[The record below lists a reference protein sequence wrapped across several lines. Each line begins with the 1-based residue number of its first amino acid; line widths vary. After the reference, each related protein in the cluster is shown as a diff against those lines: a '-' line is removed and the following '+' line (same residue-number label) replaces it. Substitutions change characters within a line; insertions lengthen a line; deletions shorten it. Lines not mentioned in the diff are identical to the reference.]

1 MNPLAIVILRDVMRT
16 IHVLAGGVWIG
27 GSVVY
32 LLAIAPA
39 FSLAARRARLRQAR
53 QVAAATENQGET
65 TEQAATPIAP
75 ELREASATIAAL
87 FRRLVNIC
95 MGALLISG
103 VYLIFDRLTTTTVGV
118 AYIVTLVAK
127 VALAL
132 VMFGLAIFQAQ
143 EARRPAQKRSRL
155 WSLAPR
161 LILWL
166 GIAVFLLGAVLTSLF
181 ESALVGIR

>member
-1 MNPLAIVILRDVMRT
+1 MTSLAIVILRDVMRT

-32 LLAIAPA
+32 LLAIGPA
-39 FSLAARRARLRQAR
+39 LRLAAHNARQRQA
-53 QVAAATENQGET
+53 QALAEGEQTNLAAGR
-65 TEQAATPIAP
+65 
-75 ELREASATIAAL
+75 ELRDVSATIASL
-87 FRRLVNIC
+87 FRRLVNIS

-132 VMFGLAIFQAQ
+132 AMFGLAIFQAQ
-143 EARRPAQKRSRL
+143 EARRPAAKRSRL

-161 LILWL
+161 LILYL
-166 GIAVFLLGAVLTSLF
+166 GIVVFLLGAVLTGLF
-181 ESALVGIR
+181 ESALVGVR

>member
-1 MNPLAIVILRDVMRT
+1 MGSLAIVILRDVMRT

-32 LLAIAPA
+32 LLVIGPA
-39 FSLAARRARLRQAR
+39 LRLAAYNARQRQAQATAEGR
-53 QVAAATENQGET
+53 AGAAAGR
-65 TEQAATPIAP
+65 
-75 ELREASATIAAL
+75 ELRDVSAGIATG
-87 FRRLVNIC
+87 FRRLVNIS

-118 AYIVTLVAK
+118 VYIVTLVAK

-132 VMFGLAIFQAQ
+132 AMFGLAIFQAQ
-143 EARRPAQKRSRL
+143 EARRPAAKRSRL

-161 LILWL
+161 LILYL
-166 GIAVFLLGAVLTSLF
+166 GIVVFLLGAVLTGLF
-181 ESALVGIR
+181 ESALVGVR